1 VGPRRKCGC
10 EFLAPAAGRLGRPV
24 GQHVDDLA
32 SFEVDHD
39 RPVTTP
45 PLPSP
50 FIYPDHPHRRCLVA
64 RADAGADPWKKTD
77 AARARQ
83 LLAASGYRGEH
94 VALLDSVDQPEIHV
108 IALLTAA
115 ALKKAGVTVDLQSM
129 DWSTVITRRNT
140 REAPS
145 ANKSGWDLAFTLWG
159 GFSLSSPLTNTP
171 LVTSCDGSNLYGWP
185 CDEPLEKL
193 RGDFLD
199 ASSDADRMH
208 VIEQLQTRYFDVVPY
223 VSTGIFLRQ
232 VAYRSNLSGVL
243 KIPYPVMW
251 NISKN

>member
-1 VGPRRKCGC
+1 MLDTAGFIGTIRPNAAHKPFSDPRARQALLLLTDQVEFAAALAGDPALARPCAAVFVCGTPY
-10 EFLAPAAGRLGRPV
+10 ATNAG
-24 GQHVDDLA
+24 
-32 SFEVDHD
+32 
-39 RPVTTP
+39 T
-45 PLPSP
+45 
-50 FIYPDHPHRRCLVA
+50 
-64 RADAGADPWKKTD
+64 DPWKKTD
-77 AARARQ
+77 VARARQ
-83 LLAASGYRGEH
+83 LLAASGYRGEP
-94 VALLDSVDQPEIHV
+94 VVLLDPVDQPEIHV
-108 IALLTAA
+108 IALLTAD

-145 ANKSGWDLAFTLWG
+145 TNKSGWDLAFTLWS

-208 VIEQLQTRYFDVVPY
+208 VIEQLQARYFDVVPY